1 VNGNTAFA
9 RSEDMLIV
17 QIKQDVLMQI
27 FCCGAFLI
35 KLLEVGKRENRNGG
49 RIHIADQIIDLI
61 ILNGYPVSIPIFHQ
75 KVSMY
80 D

>member
-1 VNGNTAFA
+1 
-9 RSEDMLIV
+9 MLFV

-35 KLLEVGKRENRNGG
+35 KLFEVGKRKNRKGG
-49 RIHIADQIIDLI
+49 RIHFADQIIDLI